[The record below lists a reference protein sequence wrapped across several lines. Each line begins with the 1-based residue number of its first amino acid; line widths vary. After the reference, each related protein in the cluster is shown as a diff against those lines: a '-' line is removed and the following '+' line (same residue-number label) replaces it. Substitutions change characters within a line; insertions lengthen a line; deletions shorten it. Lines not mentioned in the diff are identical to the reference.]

1 MGEKT
6 QDFFQTFGDYYIG
19 TFGNQGKD
27 SKGLA
32 SWIGPIFCLFVAYC
46 EISDIFSDS
55 MDFLPVMAEVFCF
68 IQSVHEI

>member
-32 SWIGPIFCLFVAYC
+32 S
-46 EISDIFSDS
+46 
-55 MDFLPVMAEVFCF
+55 
-68 IQSVHEI
+68 